1 MSGNQKTP
9 FSHRIAKILDLP
21 LDTMIDW
28 PSVHLNGNRNVVIQ
42 NHRGVIEY
50 DQTIAR
56 INTKL
61 GELIIAGSN
70 LVLVCALKEEIII
83 EGKIQ
88 KVELVDWR

>member
-1 MSGNQKTP
+1 MP
-9 FSHRIAKILDLP
+9 FGLRIAKMLDLP

-28 PSVHLNGNRNVVIQ
+28 PRITISGNRNLVIQ
-42 NHRGVIEY
+42 NHWGIIEY
-50 DQTIAR
+50 DASVAR
-56 INTKL
+56 ISTKL
-61 GELIIAGSN
+61 GELLVTGDG